1 MIKNFDEAN
10 REIYTI
16 SEFAKMTGVSTDTL
30 RYYDKINLFKPTN
43 IDSKTGYR
51 YYTLKEFEEIGEI
64 QTLQTLGVSLKEIK
78 HHLENK
84 TFFSSYMLLSKQYA
98 DIDRKIAE
106 LIQLKSYLSEKLS
119 TLEDVM
125 NNNSDDE
132 IVLKEIDKRIGYG
145 TRINCKDYGEIKTES
160 ARIIEKYRKSLF
172 VSNSYAIFIPK
183 EDILKRKFNAHYYC
197 VIFDIEKD
205 EAEPF
210 EKLTFP
216 KGLYAT
222 IRYNGTTFERS
233 DSMIKL
239 VDYIEQN
246 HYEIIGDA
254 LQICVIDE
262 NITNIDAEK
271 INEIQI
277 PIKHI

>member
-1 MIKNFDEAN
+1 MIKKSDETN

-30 RYYDKINLFKPTN
+30 RYYDKINLFKPTD

-132 IVLKEIDKRIGYG
+132 IVLKGIDERIGYG

-246 HYEIIGDA
+246 HYKIIGDA

-277 PIKHI
+277 PIEHM

>member
-1 MIKNFDEAN
+1 MIKKSDETN
-10 REIYTI
+10 RKIYTI

-30 RYYDKINLFKPTN
+30 RYYDKINLFKPTD

-132 IVLKEIDKRIGYG
+132 IVLREIDERIGYG

-216 KGLYAT
+216 KGLYAA

-246 HYEIIGDA
+246 HYKIIGDA

-277 PIKHI
+277 PIEHM

>member
-1 MIKNFDEAN
+1 MIKNFDETN

-30 RYYDKINLFKPTN
+30 RYYDKINLFKPTD

-84 TFFSSYMLLSKQYA
+84 TFFSSYMPLSKQYA

-106 LIQLKSYLSEKLS
+106 LIQLKSYLSEKLL

-132 IVLKEIDKRIGYG
+132 IVLKEIDERIGYG

-183 EDILKRKFNAHYYC
+183 EDIHKRKFNAHYYC

-277 PIKHI
+277 PIEHM

>member
-1 MIKNFDEAN
+1 MIKKSDETN

-30 RYYDKINLFKPTN
+30 RYYDKINLFKPTD

-64 QTLQTLGVSLKEIK
+64 QTLQTLGISLKEIK

-106 LIQLKSYLSEKLS
+106 LIQLKSYLSEKLL

-132 IVLKEIDKRIGYG
+132 IVLKEIDERIGYG

-183 EDILKRKFNAHYYC
+183 EDIHKRKFNAHYYC

-277 PIKHI
+277 PIEHM

>member
-1 MIKNFDEAN
+1 MIKKTDEIN
-10 REIYTI
+10 KEIYTI

-30 RYYDKINLFKPTN
+30 RYYDKINLFKPTST
-43 IDSKTGYR
+43 DPQTGYR
-51 YYTLKEFEEIGEI
+51 YYTLKEFEEIGVI
-64 QTLQTLGVSLKEIK
+64 QTLQTLGVSLKDIK
-78 HHLENK
+78 HHLESK

-106 LIQLKSYLSEKLS
+106 LIQMKSYLSEKLS

-125 NNNSDDE
+125 NNNSGNE
-132 IVLKEIDKRIGYG
+132 IILKEIDERIGYG

-183 EDILKRKFNAHYYC
+183 EDILKKKFNAHYYC

-205 EAEPF
+205 DAEPF

-222 IRYNGTTFERS
+222 VRYNGTTFERA
-233 DSMIKL
+233 DSMTKL
-239 VDYIEQN
+239 VDFIEQN
-246 HYEIIGDA
+246 HYKIIGDA

-277 PIKHI
+277 PIGYL

>member
-1 MIKNFDEAN
+1 MIKKSDETN

-98 DIDRKIAE
+98 DIDRKINE

-119 TLEDVM
+119 TLEDVI

-132 IVLKEIDKRIGYG
+132 IVLKEIDERIGYG

-210 EKLTFP
+210 ERLTFP
-216 KGLYAT
+216 KGLYAA

-246 HYEIIGDA
+246 HYKIIGDA

-277 PIKHI
+277 PIEQM

>member
-1 MIKNFDEAN
+1 MIKKSDETN

-30 RYYDKINLFKPTN
+30 RYYDKINLFKPTD

-132 IVLKEIDKRIGYG
+132 IVLKEIDERIGYG

-183 EDILKRKFNAHYYC
+183 EDIHKRKFNAHYYC

-233 DSMIKL
+233 DSTIKL

-246 HYEIIGDA
+246 HYKIIGDA

-277 PIKHI
+277 PIEHI